1 MCISCQIYLYFHP
14 RNAGPSY
21 LKGACGCVNTNIYKS
36 AWAIFLNYFSKNNV
50 LKNPTI
56 ILLGRGGGVGE
67 GGCPV
72 DPNPHFLGSG
82 PRETGKLNQTDG
94 DKGLPKCGIYIG
106 VTPCKKLGNMKK
118 QQKHTDWVL

>member
-1 MCISCQIYLYFHP
+1 MCSPICPKIFAKLDYFVTVSQMGV
-14 RNAGPSY
+14 A
-21 LKGACGCVNTNIYKS
+21 
-36 AWAIFLNYFSKNNV
+36 YFV
-50 LKNPTI
+50 LKIFWAFLTFSQFCLANPVLK
-56 ILLGRGGGVGE
+56 ILENRKKN
-67 GGCPV
+67 
-72 DPNPHFLGSG
+72 PNPHFLGSG

>member
-56 ILLGRGGGVGE
+56 ILLGRGGG
-67 GGCPV
+67 GGGRV
-72 DPNPHFLGSG
+72 SGSG

>member
-1 MCISCQIYLYFHP
+1 MYKLSNLFRFSPKKCRAKLP
-14 RNAGPSY
+14 
-21 LKGACGCVNTNIYKS
+21 KGCLWMRKHKHIEKCLSNLFKLFFKKQCFKKSHHNT
-36 AWAIFLNYFSKNNV
+36 
-50 LKNPTI
+50 T
-56 ILLGRGGGVGE
+56 GGGGGSGE

-82 PRETGKLNQTDG
+82 PRETGKLNQTDR

-106 VTPCKKLGNMKK
+106 VTPCRKLGNMKK